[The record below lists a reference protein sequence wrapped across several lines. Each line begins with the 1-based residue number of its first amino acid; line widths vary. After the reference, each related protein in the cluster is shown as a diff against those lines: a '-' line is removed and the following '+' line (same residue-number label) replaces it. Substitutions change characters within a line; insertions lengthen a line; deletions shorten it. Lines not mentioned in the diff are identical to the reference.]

1 MRLLGQCYT
10 KLSLKWIALIEFPH
24 YIKELAELI
33 ILTYML
39 GFKLFEGRWDIA
51 FPEDLATTPMKVE
64 KATDVADM
72 VLLGHHDLRVC

>member
-1 MRLLGQCYT
+1 
-10 KLSLKWIALIEFPH
+10 
-24 YIKELAELI
+24 
-33 ILTYML
+33 ML